1 MKTLYESILSS
12 TNSGKNAPLTV
23 EYLLKRG
30 YYEMNDTNAG
40 NIVCKDGKLTVH
52 VLHYKTAGGKLYIW
66 IRFYHKNEFI
76 LKVIPTIKDLEL
88 IEKYWKAKD
97 ESKRA
102 ESKKL
107 LQEIIDNYKDAPFR
121 ALEA

>member
-1 MKTLYESILSS
+1 MKTLYESILKS

-23 EYLLKRG
+23 EYLKKQG

-52 VLHYKTAGGKLYIW
+52 VLHYKMLAGKLYIW
-66 IRFYHKNEFI
+66 IRFYYKNEFA

-88 IEKYWKAKD
+88 VEKYWEAKD
-97 ESKRA
+97 NSKRA
-102 ESKKL
+102 ESNKL
-107 LQEIIDNYKDAPFR
+107 LQEIIDNYEDAPFKP
-121 ALEA
+121 LE